1 MEDADAAEVPE
12 AAMADAVAVTDF
24 YLGEHVRLMGQSV
37 EMLHLQRL
45 RDLLAWLRGKGPKV
59 KHADV
64 LQYLPRDLRDLK
76 AEGINPLLGELER
89 RAYIRRSGDAWEV
102 RRA

>member
-1 MEDADAAEVPE
+1 MEDAVTVAA
-12 AAMADAVAVTDF
+12 F
-24 YLGEHVRLMGQSV
+24 YLSEHVRLMGQSV

-45 RDLLAWLRGKGPKV
+45 RDLLAWLRGRGPRV

-64 LQYLPRDLRDLK
+64 LQLLPRDLRDLR

-89 RAYIRRSGDAWEV
+89 RAYIRRSADAWEV

>member
-1 MEDADAAEVPE
+1 MEDAVTVAA
-12 AAMADAVAVTDF
+12 F
-24 YLGEHVRLMGQSV
+24 YLNEHVRLMGQSV

-45 RDLLAWLRGKGPKV
+45 RDLLAWLRGRAPRV

-76 AEGINPLLGELER
+76 AAVVNPLLGELER
-89 RAYIRRSGDAWEV
+89 RSYIRRSGDAWDV